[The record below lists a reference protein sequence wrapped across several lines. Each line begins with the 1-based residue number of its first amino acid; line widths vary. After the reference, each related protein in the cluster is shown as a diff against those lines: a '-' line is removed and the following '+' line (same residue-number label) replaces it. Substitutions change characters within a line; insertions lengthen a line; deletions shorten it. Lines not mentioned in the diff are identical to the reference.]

1 MEFTNPGKDPL
12 YTPDSPQR
20 REFLAR
26 CAQLALLGSFA
37 DQETHMLPPPSSEI
51 TLLDGS
57 PAPSTLTVTL
67 WHRGKGWRYHLHNK
81 GTTAV
86 RIKEVR
92 LLSLP
97 HSWPTATRLYGEG
110 FQMLSQTGG
119 TLGQPEALGG
129 YTDAKHYRLP
139 QTPGATTVYGMLT
152 LTPPDEPTH
161 LYAFTSC
168 RRFSGRFCLFP
179 DRLDAI
185 VDTEGLELAPDETW
199 VLEDLVVL
207 KGHDRA
213 KLLETMV
220 ADIRH
225 THPPLSFKAPP
236 TGWCS
241 WYCFGPDV
249 TEKQVL
255 DNLDVIATSVP
266 ELRYVQIDDGYESA
280 MGDWLETGT
289 AFGGGVQG
297 VLKKIREK
305 GFEPAIWVG
314 PFIAEAA
321 SQVFQNHPDWFIK
334 NAEGKPLPSD
344 KVTFGGWR
352 HGPWYALDGTHP
364 EVQQHLETVFRT
376 MREEWGCAYF
386 KLDANF
392 WGAMQG
398 GHFHDPHA
406 TRIEAY
412 RRGMAAILRGAGD
425 SFLLG
430 CNHPIWPSFGLI
442 HGSRSSNDI
451 SRDWNTFA
459 HTARENLSRNWQNGQ
474 LWWNDPDCAVLTGA
488 LTDDEFHFHATA
500 LYATGGMLLSGDDLT
515 RLPPERL
522 AILKK
527 LLPPTGV
534 AARFEDETLRIGA
547 VILPDRRVLCLFN
560 WQDTPQTLSVR
571 LPHPYRLRDFW
582 TDADL
587 GIHHGTFE
595 TGPMPPHS
603 ARLIICQR

>member
-1 MEFTNPGKDPL
+1 M
-12 YTPDSPQR
+12 R
-20 REFLAR
+20 
-26 CAQLALLGSFA
+26 
-37 DQETHMLPPPSSEI
+37 
-51 TLLDGS
+51 LDNSGIVLQDGT
-57 PAPSTLTVTL
+57 PAPSTVTL
-67 WHRGKGWRYHLHNK
+67 TSLDQGDIVWRCRLHNE

-86 RIKEVR
+86 KVKEIR
-92 LLSLP
+92 LFSMQ
-97 HSWPTATRLYGEG
+97 HSWPASTEIYGEG

-119 TLGQPEALGG
+119 RLGAPVQLGG

-139 QTPGATTVYGMLT
+139 QKEGAITVYGMLT
-152 LTPPDEPTH
+152 VTPPGEATQ
-161 LYAFTSC
+161 LYAFTTC
-168 RRFSGRFCLFP
+168 RCFSGKFELFP

-185 VDTEGLELAPDETW
+185 MEMEDLEFAPGAMCN
-199 VLEDLVVL
+199 LEDLMV
-207 KGHDRA
+207 KQGRDRA
-213 KLLETMV
+213 KLLDSLAAYIGV
-220 ADIRH
+220 
-225 THPPLSFKAPP
+225 THPPIRSKTPP

-266 ELRYVQIDDGYESA
+266 ELRYVQIDDGYQSA

-321 SQVFQNHPDWFIK
+321 SQVFMNHPDWFIK
-334 NAEGKPLPSD
+334 DVEGKPLPSD
-344 KVTFGGWR
+344 RVTFGGWR

-364 EVQQHLETVFRT
+364 EAQQHLEKVFRT
-376 MREEWGCAYF
+376 MREEWGCTYF

-392 WGAMQG
+392 WGAMHG

-412 RRGMAAILRGAGD
+412 RRGMAAILRGAGKD
-425 SFLLG
+425 SFILG

-451 SRDWNTFA
+451 SRDWHTFA
-459 HTARENLSRNWQNGQ
+459 HTARENLSRNWQNGH
-474 LWWNDPDCAVLTGA
+474 LWWNDPDCLVLTGS
-488 LTDDEFHFHATA
+488 LTDDEFQFHATV
-500 LYATGGMLLSGDDLT
+500 LYAAGGMLLSGDDLT
-515 RLPPERL
+515 QLSPERL
-522 AILKK
+522 QILKK

-547 VILPDRRVLCLFN
+547 ITLPDRRILCLFN
-560 WQDTPQTLSVR
+560 WQETPQSLSVR
-571 LPHPYRLRDFW
+571 LPHPSHLHDFW

-587 GIHHGTFE
+587 GRHQNVFE

-603 ARLIICQR
+603 ARLIVCRR

>member
-1 MEFTNPGKDPL
+1 MPL
-12 YTPDSPQR
+12 SDIWANWGTHV
-20 REFLAR
+20 LASHLWE
-26 CAQLALLGSFA
+26 A
-37 DQETHMLPPPSSEI
+37 
-51 TLLDGS
+51 TLLEGT
-57 PAPSTLTVTL
+57 PAPSTVTLTV
-67 WHRGKGWRYHLHNK
+67 RGRDGISRYQLHNR
-81 GTTAV
+81 GTAPV
-86 RIKEVR
+86 RVKSVR
-92 LLSLP
+92 LFSVPQTIPASIL
-97 HSWPTATRLYGEG
+97 LYGEG

-119 TLGQPEALGG
+119 TVGEPTPLGG
-129 YTDAKHYRLP
+129 YTDAKHYRLSEP
-139 QTPGATTVYGMLT
+139 EGATTVYGMMT
-152 LTPPDEPTH
+152 LGQSGEPTRI
-161 LYAFTSC
+161 LQAFTSC
-168 RRFSGRFCLFP
+168 RRFIGKFCLYP
-179 DRLDAI
+179 DRTEVI
-185 VDTEGLELAPDETW
+185 VDTEGLELAPGETW
-199 VLEDLVVL
+199 DLEDYMLAM
-207 KGHDRA
+207 DDDPA
-213 KLLETMV
+213 NLLERL
-220 ADIRH
+220 AAEIRRN
-225 THPPLSFKAPP
+225 HPPLHFKAPP

-241 WYCFGPDV
+241 WYCFGPEV

-255 DNLDVIATSVP
+255 DNLDAIAKSVP

-297 VLKKIREK
+297 VLKKIEER

-321 SQVFQNHPDWFIK
+321 SQVFRNHPDWFIK
-334 NAEGKPLPSD
+334 DAEGKPLPSD

-376 MREEWGCAYF
+376 MREEWGCTYF

-392 WGAMQG
+392 WGAMHG

-425 SFLLG
+425 SFILG

-459 HTARENLSRNWQNGQ
+459 HTARENLSRNWQNGK
-474 LWWNDPDCAVLTGA
+474 LWWNDPDCAVLTGS
-488 LTDDEFHFHATA
+488 LTDDEFQFHATA

-515 RLPPERL
+515 QLPPERL
-522 AILKK
+522 KILKK

-534 AARFEDETLRIGA
+534 AARFEDETLRIG
-547 VILPDRRVLCLFN
+547 VVTFPDRYVLCLFN
-560 WQDTPQTLSVR
+560 WQDTPQTLSVS
-571 LPHPYRLRDFW
+571 LPHPCDQQDFW

-587 GIHHGTFE
+587 LPRSVFS
-595 TGPMPPHS
+595 MPPHS
-603 ARLIICQR
+603 ARLIVCHPRMPG

>member
-1 MEFTNPGKDPL
+1 MRFDNSG
-12 YTPDSPQR
+12 
-20 REFLAR
+20 
-26 CAQLALLGSFA
+26 
-37 DQETHMLPPPSSEI
+37 I
-51 TLLDGS
+51 ILLDGT
-57 PAPSTLTVTL
+57 PAPATLILTS
-67 WHRGKGWRYHLHNK
+67 RGRSRIWRCRLQNK
-81 GTTAV
+81 GTATV
-86 RIKEVR
+86 RVKSVR
-92 LLSLP
+92 LFTMDL
-97 HSWPTATRLYGEG
+97 TRWAKAPLYGEG

-119 TLGQPEALGG
+119 TPEEPIPLGG
-129 YTDAKHYRLP
+129 YTDAEHYRLP
-139 QTPGATTVYGMLT
+139 QPDGATTAYGMLILMPAAHDVT
-152 LTPPDEPTH
+152 VF
-161 LYAFTSC
+161 AFTSC
-168 RRFSGRFCLFP
+168 RRFSGKFCLFP
-179 DRLDAI
+179 DRTDVIL
-185 VDTEGLELAPDETW
+185 DTEGLELAPGATW
-199 VLEDLVVL
+199 NLEDFVMLE
-207 KGHDRA
+207 GDDRA
-213 KLLETMV
+213 RLLDEL
-220 ADIRH
+220 AAHIRRN
-225 THPPLSFKAPP
+225 HPPLLFKAPP

-255 DNLDVIATSVP
+255 DNLDVIAASVP
-266 ELRYVQIDDGYESA
+266 ELRYVQIDDGYERA

-334 NAEGKPLPSD
+334 DAEGKPLPSD

-364 EVQQHLETVFRT
+364 EVQQHLESVFRT
-376 MREEWGCAYF
+376 MREEWGCTYF

-392 WGAMQG
+392 WGAMHG

-412 RRGMAAILRGAGD
+412 RRGMTAILRGAGSD

-474 LWWNDPDCAVLTGA
+474 LWWNDPDCAVLTGS
-488 LTDDEFHFHATA
+488 LTDDEFQFHATA

-515 RLPPERL
+515 QLPPGRL
-522 AILKK
+522 KILKK

-534 AARFEDETLRIGA
+534 AARFDDETLRIGT
-547 VILPDRRVLCLFN
+547 VTLPDRYVLCLFN
-560 WQDTPQTLSVR
+560 WQDAPQTLSVR
-571 LPHPYRLRDFW
+571 LPHPCDLQDFW
-582 TDADL
+582 TDAGL
-587 GIHHGTFE
+587 GIRHDVFN
-595 TGPMPPHS
+595 TGVMAPHS
-603 ARLIICQR
+603 ARLLVCHPRVRG